1 MNYTDN
7 KMMEEETHFIK
18 KKTRIQY
25 YETNWSQLP
34 DHLRTCTIYTQV
46 HVSMALLKMAHKM
59 YIY

>member
-1 MNYTDN
+1 ML
-7 KMMEEETHFIK
+7 EEETHFNK
-18 KKTRIQY
+18 NNTRIQY